1 MVALFRTSVPGLL
14 AALLLHVPASG
25 LADVLEPAG
34 EWQVQDTSG
43 KQLGILTMNA
53 ERVGAGDI
61 EGSHPDGQP
70 GPVTVAPYN
79 TSAEAFDVIL
89 SPVGVQIADER
100 KARLLFNRPRGEQAR
115 GSLFDTDGRARP
127 ITMRWI
133 GSGAGDPDAGTEM
146 DGDYPAIGIW
156 RPEYEIVNVPPGGSV
171 PLRETP
177 TRNGKQTGAL
187 PAGSRAIWA
196 RQCVPEIDTEAF
208 ESADLA
214 GKIGLLSG
222 SWCEVEQASQ
232 AGFLP
237 GFHLRPLD

>member
-1 MVALFRTSVPGLL
+1 MLVLSPTT
-14 AALLLHVPASG
+14 G

-34 EWQVQDTSG
+34 EWQILDTAG
-43 KQLGILTMNA
+43 KQLGILVMNA
-53 ERVGAGDI
+53 ERVGTGEI
-61 EGSHPDGQP
+61 EGSHPGGQS
-70 GPVTVAPYN
+70 GSVTVRPYN

-89 SPVGVQIADER
+89 SPVGVQIADEQ
-100 KARLLFNRPRGEQAR
+100 KARLLFNWPQGETAR
-115 GSLFDTDGRARP
+115 GSLFDTDGRAQP

-133 GSGAGDPDAGTEM
+133 GSGESDPDDDTGME
-146 DGDYPAIGIW
+146 GDYPAIGIW

-177 TRNGKQTGAL
+177 SRNGRQTGAL

-214 GKIGLLSG
+214 GRIRLLSG